1 MAWNFT
7 KTDSVTD
14 FVAAIYGED
23 LNFIKT
29 YSFIDPVTAIY
40 SKGLELYK

>member
-14 FVAAIYGED
+14 FVAAIYSED

-29 YSFIDPVTAIY
+29 YSIIDPVTAIY